1 MNARHLEAHIE
12 RLFELAPDEGGG
24 ATRLAYSPEEARAML
39 LVAEWM
45 EEAGLLPRLD
55 RFGNLWGLPPHE
67 DGPVV
72 TSGSHVDT
80 VPNGGRYDGALG
92 TVLAI
97 EIAKDLDGRFGVLV
111 CAAEEAPRFGAGTLG
126 SRQLVG
132 KLSDEDLAGMRDVDG
147 VSALEARS
155 EFLRLLSGIPSL
167 EDSDP
172 LYRVAAHVEV
182 HIEQRRSLKEQGA
195 SVGIA
200 TTVAG
205 PTRYRLRFAGAT
217 GHSGETPMRERRD
230 ALCAAAEVVL
240 FVESLARKA
249 ASTVATV
256 GTVEVK
262 PNALTGIPGEVV
274 LGLDVRS
281 TSAGEME
288 GLVREIVDHGQ
299 EISQGRGVRCS
310 VQRLSASGPTAL
322 DERVVKLA
330 EEVAHREHIPAV
342 RCVSYAGHDTQHIAE
357 KTPAALVFVASS
369 NGVSH
374 APEEDVA
381 TEDLERACK
390 LLVALLPEL
399 ERNCRGGRR

>member
-1 MNARHLEAHIE
+1 VNAKRLKANIE
-12 RLFELAPDEGGG
+12 KLFELAPDEGGG
-24 ATRLAYSPEEARAML
+24 ATRLAYTPEEARAML
-39 LVAEWM
+39 LVAEWL

-67 DGPVV
+67 DGPIV

-97 EIAKDLDGRFGVLV
+97 EIATDLDGKFGVLV

-132 KLSDEDLAGMRDVDG
+132 KLSDEDLVSMRDADG

-155 EFLRLLSGIPSL
+155 EYLKLLSSIPSL
-167 EDSDP
+167 EDLDL

-200 TTVAG
+200 TIAAG
-205 PTRYRLRFAGAT
+205 PARYRFRFAGST
-217 GHSGETPMRERRD
+217 GHSGETRMRERRD

-240 FVESLARKA
+240 FVERLARKA

-256 GTVEVK
+256 GTVGVK
-262 PNALTGIPGEVV
+262 PNALTAIPSEVV
-274 LGLDVRS
+274 LGLDVRG
-281 TSAGEME
+281 TSAEEME
-288 GLVREIVDHGQ
+288 SLISKIMDRSQ
-299 EISQGRGVRCS
+299 EISQSRGVDFS
-310 VQRLSASGPTAL
+310 AQELSLSGPTAL

-330 EEVAHREHIPAV
+330 EEIAHREHIPTV
-342 RCVSYAGHDTQHIAE
+342 RCVSYAGHDAQHIAE
-357 KTPAALVFVASS
+357 KTPAALMFVASS

-374 APEEDVA
+374 APEEDVDR
-381 TEDLERACK
+381 EDLERVCK
-390 LLVALLPEL
+390 MLAALLPEL
-399 ERNCRGGRR
+399 KRNHGEGGR